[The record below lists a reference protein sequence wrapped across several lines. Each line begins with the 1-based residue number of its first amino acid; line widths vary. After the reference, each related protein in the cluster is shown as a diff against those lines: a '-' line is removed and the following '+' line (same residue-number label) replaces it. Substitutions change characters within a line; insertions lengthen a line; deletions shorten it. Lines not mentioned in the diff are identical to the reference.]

1 MSKPVTLS
9 PSKVDEGFILAPAAL
24 DNPATHDRVFQ
35 RILQWHLPGDVKDKI
50 APGLES
56 FGRDAI
62 SVDTNALIGNAE
74 SQQPSVKSY
83 NVWGLRYEAEG
94 LATSHGWKEL
104 GKWGIKHGVVGLG
117 YEEEFG
123 PYRRTVQHAFNY
135 LFSASSA
142 AYSCPVSMT
151 SGAARLVRF
160 QLPGLPSDHP
170 FHELYARLIARENN
184 WISAQW
190 MTERPGG
197 SDVRNSE
204 TVAAY
209 APLSSKTGRFG
220 NMEEGDYILSGFKF
234 FCSATDCDSV
244 LLLAKTE
251 SGELSLFVAPT
262 TRTITDAHGKTIKI
276 SNGIR
281 IHRLKNK
288 MGTKELPTA
297 EVELRDVRAHL
308 IGHKD
313 RGIATIAL
321 LLNVTRTH
329 NFITAL
335 SCLRRALDIAKAFA
349 RSRTTIDQPLWT
361 FPMHL
366 NVLSQLEVKHRG
378 WMQLAFFTSSLLG
391 YVDNG
396 FPSGIPNVFSVLAKN
411 APAAT
416 VVLRAF
422 TSTSKAVI
430 CKSATL
436 AFQECQEAMGGV
448 GYIDEAEEPEFNVS
462 RLWRDT
468 ASNSVW
474 EGTTNVLASET
485 VRHLTKGK
493 NLVLFDEWIGDAIAQ
508 VSDPAFKTTLRNVW
522 GQLKGRIEPG
532 RDERALSGVLG
543 VGRQIIF
550 TLSWLVSGILLSL
563 DAQRDNNGVARE
575 VARRWV
581 LEGQGVPGEFAFTDL
596 IFQRLA
602 AAQDQKPTARERTE
616 WDCRIVWGV
625 DLPPSPSL
633 GHRAAKI

>member
-1 MSKPVTLS
+1 MSKRLT
-9 PSKVDEGFILAPAAL
+9 PSTIDGGFILTTPAL
-24 DNPATHDRVFQ
+24 ESPATSDHVFQ
-35 RILQWHLPGDVKDKI
+35 RILQWHLPQDVIGKI
-50 APGLES
+50 APELRL
-56 FGRDAI
+56 FGSDAI
-62 SVDTNALIGNAE
+62 SANINSLIANAE
-74 SQQPSVKSY
+74 SQQPYVKAH
-83 NVWGLRYEAEG
+83 NVWGARYESNG
-94 LATSHGWKEL
+94 LVTSTGWKEL
-104 GKWGIKHGVVGLG
+104 GKWGIKNGVVGLG
-117 YEEEFG
+117 YEDEFG

-142 AYSCPVSMT
+142 AFSCPVSMT
-151 SGAARLVRF
+151 SGAARLVRHQIF
-160 QLPGLPSDHP
+160 DLPKDHP
-170 FHELYARLIARENN
+170 FHELYAKLIARENN

-204 TVAAY
+204 TIATY
-209 APLSSKTGRFG
+209 SPLASKTGRFG
-220 NMEEGDYILSGFKF
+220 NMEEGDYVLSGFKF
-234 FCSATDCDSV
+234 FCSATDCDVV

-262 TRTITDAHGKTIKI
+262 TKTVTDASGKTKKV

-297 EVELRDVRAHL
+297 EVELREVRAHL
-308 IGHKD
+308 IGPKD

-321 LLNVTRTH
+321 LLNTTRTH

-335 SCLRRALDIAKAFA
+335 SCLRRAIDIAKAFA
-349 RSRTTIDQPLWT
+349 RARTTIDQPLWT

-366 NVLSQLEVKHRG
+366 NMLSQLEVKHRG
-378 WMQLAFFTSSLLG
+378 WMQLAFFTSSLLS

-396 FPSGIPNVFSVLAKN
+396 FPVGIPDVYSVLVGS
-411 APAAT
+411 PSTAT

-448 GYIDEAEEPEFNVS
+448 GYIDEPDEPEFNVS

-485 VRHLTKGK
+485 VRHLTKGQ
-493 NLVLFDEWIGDAIAQ
+493 NLDLFHNWISNAISQ
-508 VSDPAFKTTLRNVW
+508 IRDLAFKTTLQDIW
-522 GQLKGRIEPG
+522 LALKSKLEAG
-532 RDERALSGVLG
+532 RDEKGLGGVLG

-550 TLSWLVSGILLSL
+550 TLSWLVSGMLLCL
-563 DAQRDNNGVARE
+563 DAQRDNDSVARE

-581 LEGQGVPGEFAFTDL
+581 LDGQGVSGEFAFNDL
-596 IFQRLA
+596 IYQRSAL
-602 AAQDQKPTARERTE
+602 AQDRKPTDRERTE

-625 DLPPSPSL
+625 DLPPNASP
-633 GHRAAKI
+633 GYRMAKI